1 MKAVITPSKAEGAV
15 KAPPSKSLAHRAL
28 ICGALADGSVIKN
41 IALSEDISA
50 TLNCLKSLGA
60 AVDMNGDV
68 VNISSLDLY
77 AVKDN
82 TVLNC
87 NESGSTLRFM
97 IPLCLASGKKLVLKG
112 SKRLFERPLDIYEN
126 ICREQDI
133 LFEKGNDSLTVCG
146 RIKSGNYRIKGD
158 VSSQFISGMLFALP
172 LLEGFSIIEI
182 IGNFES
188 SSYVDLTLDVLSWFG
203 IRITRMGSR
212 FIIPGGQKYRP
223 SEYTVEGDCSNA
235 AFLEAL
241 NRVGGN
247 VKIDGISPDTHQGD
261 RVYTEIFDL
270 MDRGVKEFDLSDCPD
285 LAPILFAVASL
296 KGGALFKGTARLKIK
311 ESDRASVMAEELAKF
326 GVSVD
331 VGENYVRI
339 NPSEIHSPE
348 VCLNGHNDHRV
359 VMSLAVL
366 STVTGGTIEGA
377 EAVSKSYPEFFCVLK
392 SLNVGIETY
401 ET

>member
-28 ICGALADGSVIKN
+28 ICGALTDGSVVEN

-50 TLNCLKSLGA
+50 TINCLISLGA
-60 AVDMNGDV
+60 SVDMNGDD
-68 VNISSLDLY
+68 VNISSLDLS

-82 TVLNC
+82 TVLDC

-97 IPLCLASGKKLVLKG
+97 IPLCLASGKKIVLKG

-158 VSSQFISGMLFALP
+158 VSSQFISGMLFTLP

-188 SSYVDLTLDVLSWFG
+188 SSYVDLTLDVLSRFG

-212 FIIPGGQKYRP
+212 FIIPGGQKYRS

-241 NRVGGN
+241 NRIGGN
-247 VKIDGISPDTHQGD
+247 VKINGVSPDTRQGD
-261 RVYTEIFDL
+261 RAYAEIFDL

-285 LAPILFAVASL
+285 LAPVLFAVASL
-296 KGGALFKGTARLKIK
+296 KGGALFKGTSRLKLK

-331 VGENYVRI
+331 VGENYVRVE
-339 NPSEIHSPE
+339 PSEIHSPE

-366 STVTGGTIEGA
+366 STVTGGMIDGA
-377 EAVSKSYPEFFCVLK
+377 EAVSKSYPDFFSVLK